1 MMKPYK
7 LSCVKQR
14 PKLTVDR
21 KQQKA
26 CRHQA
31 PQKHLHQITSL
42 NWRQRLFCLHQEYSS
57 LLTSMQ
63 GNGGDRYSTL
73 LMNSAVDGR
82 KNFPLSLQE
91 RQKWT
96 HTRKNLQV
104 NDVVIIKDDDT
115 PWNQWKVCHVIKA
128 LPDKDGLVSK
138 VKLEVGSQYLPF
150 NRKKIRHCQ
159 LWKDQSSSWCYY
171 RRHKLTKDQGIPVKE
186 PSWDKHI
193 KT

>member
-1 MMKPYK
+1 MSSPGSTEALTPNHFLK
-7 LSCVKQR
+7 LKTKVVLSPPGVFKSTD
-14 PKLTVDR
+14 LYAR
-21 KQQKA
+21 KW
-26 CRHQA
+26 
-31 PQKHLHQITSL
+31 
-42 NWRQRLFCLHQEYSS
+42 WRQVQHLTNEFCCRWKKE
-57 LLTSMQ
+57 
-63 GNGGDRYSTL
+63 
-73 LMNSAVDGR
+73 
-82 KNFPLSLQE
+82 FPLPLQE

-104 NDVVIIKDDDT
+104 NDVLIIKDDDT

-138 VKLEVGSQYLPF
+138 VKLEVGSWYLPF

-171 RRHKLTKDQGIPVKE
+171 RRHKMTKDQGIPVKE